1 MLDYEMID
9 TETKPEDGLAKLY
22 QAEIAELND
31 RIEKLEKKN
40 KQYLDM
46 FCGSAESKANSSDLL
61 MPQITD
67 VLRSSEGL
75 ETSHEALEL
84 LEETLNDL
92 AAKAS
97 QIEFFKSELK
107 RGQDRDSDMNRQ
119 LDGLK

>member
-1 MLDYEMID
+1 MLD
-9 TETKPEDGLAKLY
+9 TEAKPEDGLAKLY

-40 KQYLDM
+40 KKYLDM
-46 FCGSAESKANSSDLL
+46 FCGSAGFTANSSDLP

-92 AAKAS
+92 AAKAN